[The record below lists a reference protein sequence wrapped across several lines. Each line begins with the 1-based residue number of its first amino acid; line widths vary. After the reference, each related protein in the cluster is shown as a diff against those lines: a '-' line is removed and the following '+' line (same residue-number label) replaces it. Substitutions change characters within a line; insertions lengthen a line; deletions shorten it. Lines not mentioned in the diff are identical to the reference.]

1 MLRYIIAIWLAWA
14 GFCWGT
20 AMADCPTYRVRSGD
34 TLRIIAEKFY
44 GTREAS
50 RRIYRA
56 NARKIGPNPN
66 LIEIGQVLYIPCS
79 KPRETVQAKAVDPSD
94 IATPAEAPTAASSA
108 GVVAQAAQ
116 TAPSETAEDP
126 DDMAAEEMNMA
137 EAGASHGTEG
147 PTNSEAPASGP
158 AAVALEDIPRLAPPA
173 MADRLYLLT
182 GGPFPPFSGQD
193 LPRGGMITELVEAAL
208 EAANAP
214 PIEIVFVNDRAA
226 HLDGIMPRG
235 GFALTFPWAMPDCA
249 DVEPVP
255 ALCGQYLASDGIYEF
270 VTEFYARADLAWA
283 EILVPEAMAGARV
296 CRPVGYPVDDLIAL
310 GLLPD
315 KVKVIW
321 GRDAMDCIGMIDRE
335 EADIA
340 SMDAAVTRALVDRIS
355 VENPILVLE
364 PLTRIQKLRVLAP
377 KGNPR
382 SADHIR
388 LLNAGLAQI
397 AEDGRWFEIV
407 SRHLHNEGS

>member
-14 GFCWGT
+14 GFGWGA
-20 AMADCPTYRVRSGD
+20 AMADCPAYRVRSGD

-66 LIEIGQVLYIPCS
+66 LIKVGQVLYIPCS
-79 KPRETVQAKAVDPSD
+79 KPKATAEAKAVAPSD
-94 IATPAEAPTAASSA
+94 IATSAEVLIAASSA
-108 GVVAQAAQ
+108 GVVSQTDQ
-116 TAPSETAEDP
+116 TAPADVAEETNDVSTAE
-126 DDMAAEEMNMA
+126 MNIAEE
-137 EAGASHGTEG
+137 GAPHGTEG
-147 PTNSEAPASGP
+147 PANTART
-158 AAVALEDIPRLAPPA
+158 AVALEDIPRLTPPV
-173 MADRLYLLT
+173 MADRLHLLT
-182 GGPFPPFSGQD
+182 GGPFPPFAGQD
-193 LPRGGMITELVEAAL
+193 LPQGGMITELVAAAL
-208 EAANAP
+208 KAADAP
-214 PIEIVFVNDRAA
+214 PVEIVFVNDRAA

-235 GFALTFPWAMPDCA
+235 GFALTFPWTMPDCV
-249 DVEPVP
+249 DVDPVP
-255 ALCGQYLASDGIYEF
+255 ELCGQYLASDGIYEF

-315 KVKVIW
+315 KVEVIW
-321 GRDAMDCIGMIDRE
+321 GRNAMDCIGMIDRK

-364 PLTRIQKLRVLAP
+364 PLTRIQKLRVLALR
-377 KGNPR
+377 GNPR

-397 AEDGRWFEIV
+397 AENGRWFEIV
-407 SRHLHNEGS
+407 SRHLHDEGS